1 MKPFWQLHRWH
12 LLLSYYQGVCKIV
25 TRYKGWPEEPQ
36 IVSHLAG
43 GLARERR
50 AVKHHC
56 TRHPP
61 PPTSPSTASASFNTI
76 HPLHHHHY
84 RQVSSQCFNAGSTY
98 NLRSLPLLLCIASSP
113 PSAPCSITLLSP
125 LPPGQTRNHQSI
137 DSHTSIRRC

>member
-98 NLRSLPLLLCIASSP
+98 NLRSLPLLLASLHHHRQRHAPSPYFHLYRPARPEIINRSIA
-113 PSAPCSITLLSP
+113 TL
-125 LPPGQTRNHQSI
+125 R
-137 DSHTSIRRC
+137 